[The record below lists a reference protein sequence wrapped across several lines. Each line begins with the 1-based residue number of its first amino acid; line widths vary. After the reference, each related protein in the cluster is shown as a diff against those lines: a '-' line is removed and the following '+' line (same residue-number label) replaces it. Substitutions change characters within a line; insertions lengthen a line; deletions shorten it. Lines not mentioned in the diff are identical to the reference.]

1 MISKRSAEKAMAV
14 YRAAVNQT
22 PAVTAAPN
30 TLFFMRRCLNG
41 RKVACIRSKEI
52 ATRLATETAGKKYA
66 KLEITIEISDLQK
79 EQSLPNT

>member
-1 MISKRSAEKAMAV
+1 MISKRCAEKAMAV
-14 YRAAVNQT
+14 YRTAVNQT
-22 PAVTAAPN
+22 PVTAAPN
-30 TLFFMRRCLNG
+30 IPFLMRRCLNG

-52 ATRLATETAGKKYA
+52 ATRLVREAAGKKYA

>member
-41 RKVACIRSKEI
+41 RKVAWIRSKEI
-52 ATRLATETAGKKYA
+52 ATRLVTETAGKKYA
-66 KLEITIEISDLQK
+66 KLEITIEISDL
-79 EQSLPNT
+79 